1 MAVVYDSLDQYD
13 NPLYT
18 YEGGTARTATGA
30 GVGSSTANA
39 YSFDPSNQYDES
51 TLTYDISTRNY
62 EGAISASASGQGTS
76 SSSCSFNIIPNLKN
90 YDEPTILYDTSTR
103 GYDGAIAAQATGS
116 GLSFSSTVYART
128 TFSSGIAAGEG
139 GEVAVGLRIVPKTA
153 TGAGGATA
161 GDTAI
166 GLRTVPRV
174 STSSGVGTSTSYGS
188 TSHLRV
194 ASGVG
199 VGSSST
205 VSFATL
211 FRSASPSAGSGS
223 LDVALW
229 KNAGEYMDRIIRMR
243 PVQGPGFRRKVN
255 YSVKR

>member
-1 MAVVYDSLDQYD
+1 MAVIYDSVDSYD
-13 NPLYT
+13 NLSYT
-18 YEGGTARTATGA
+18 YEGAVYRTATGA
-30 GVGSSTANA
+30 GVGSSTASA
-39 YSFDPSNQYDES
+39 YSFDPNDQYDES
-51 TLTYDISTRNY
+51 TITYDAANRT
-62 EGAISASASGQGTS
+62 
-76 SSSCSFNIIPNLKN
+76 
-90 YDEPTILYDTSTR
+90 
-103 GYDGAIAAQATGS
+103 YDGAIAAQGTGS
-116 GLSFSSTVYART
+116 GLSFSSTVYVRT

-174 STSSGVGTSTSYGS
+174 STSSGVGTSDSYGA

-199 VGSSST
+199 VGSSSM

-223 LDVALW
+223 TDVATW
-229 KNAGEYMDRIIRMR
+229 VNRGQPMR
-243 PVQGPGFRRKVN
+243 GKVILQPYWSKRKP
-255 YSVKR
+255 YYIPR

>member
-1 MAVVYDSLDQYD
+1 MAVVYNSADSYNNLS
-13 NPLYT
+13 YT
-18 YEGGTARTATGA
+18 YEGAIPRTATGA
-30 GVGSSTANA
+30 GVGSSTASA
-39 YSFDPSNQYDES
+39 YSFDPPNQYDES
-51 TLTYDISTRNY
+51 TITYDSSIRNY
-62 EGAISASASGQGTS
+62 EGAIGASASGQGTS
-76 SSSCSFNIIPNLKN
+76 SSSCSFNVIPNLRN
-90 YDEPTILYDTSTR
+90 YDEPTILYDASNR
-103 GYDGAIAAQATGS
+103 SYEGDVAAQGTGT
-116 GLSFSSTVYART
+116 GLSFSSTVYVRT

-166 GLRTVPRV
+166 GLRTVLRV
-174 STSSGVGTSTSYGS
+174 STSSGVGTSSSYGA
-188 TSHLRV
+188 TSHLRT
-194 ASGVG
+194 ASGAG
-199 VGSSST
+199 TGGHEI

-211 FRSASPSAGSGS
+211 FRSADPSAGSGS

>member
-1 MAVVYDSLDQYD
+1 MAVIYDSVDSYD
-13 NPLYT
+13 NLSYT
-18 YEGGTARTATGA
+18 YEGAIGRTATGA
-30 GVGSSTANA
+30 GTGSSTGASW
-39 YSFDPSNQYDES
+39 YTFDPSNQYDES
-51 TLTYDISTRNY
+51 TITYDAANRT
-62 EGAISASASGQGTS
+62 
-76 SSSCSFNIIPNLKN
+76 
-90 YDEPTILYDTSTR
+90 
-103 GYDGAIAAQATGS
+103 YDGAVAAQATGS
-116 GLSFSSTVYART
+116 GLSFSSTVYVRT

-139 GEVAVGLRIVPKTA
+139 GEVALWLRIVPKTA
-153 TGAGGATA
+153 TGDGGATA

-174 STSSGVGTSTSYGS
+174 STSSGVGTSTSYGA
-188 TSHLRV
+188 TSQLRE
-194 ASGVG
+194 ASGAG
-199 VGSSST
+199 TGGHEI

>member
-1 MAVVYDSLDQYD
+1 MAVVYDSVDSYD
-13 NPLYT
+13 NLSYT
-18 YEGGTARTATGA
+18 YEGAISRTATGA
-30 GVGSSTANA
+30 GTGSSTGASW
-39 YSFDPSNQYDES
+39 YTFDPNDQYDES
-51 TLTYDISTRNY
+51 TITYDAANRT
-62 EGAISASASGQGTS
+62 
-76 SSSCSFNIIPNLKN
+76 
-90 YDEPTILYDTSTR
+90 
-103 GYDGAIAAQATGS
+103 YDGAVAAQATGS
-116 GLSFSSTVYART
+116 GLSFSSTVYVRT

-174 STSSGVGTSTSYGS
+174 STSSGVGTSDSYGA

-199 VGSSST
+199 VGSSSM

-223 LDVALW
+223 TDVATW
-229 KNAGEYMDRIIRMR
+229 VNRGQPMR
-243 PVQGPGFRRKVN
+243 GKVILQPYWSKRKP
-255 YSVKR
+255 YYIPR

>member
-1 MAVVYDSLDQYD
+1 MAVVYDSVDQYD
-13 NPLYT
+13 NLSYT
-18 YEGGTARTATGA
+18 YEGAIGRTATGTGA
-30 GVGSSTANA
+30 GSSTASA
-39 YSFDPSNQYDES
+39 YSFDPNDQYDES
-51 TLTYDISTRNY
+51 TITYDAANRT
-62 EGAISASASGQGTS
+62 
-76 SSSCSFNIIPNLKN
+76 
-90 YDEPTILYDTSTR
+90 
-103 GYDGAIAAQATGS
+103 YDGAIAAQGAGS
-116 GLSFSSTVYART
+116 GLSFSSTVYVRT

-174 STSSGVGTSTSYGS
+174 STSAGVGTSDSYGA
-188 TSHLRV
+188 TSHLKV
-194 ASGVG
+194 ASGAG
-199 VGSSST
+199 VGSSET

-211 FRSASPSAGSGS
+211 FRSADPSPGVGS

-229 KNAGEYMDRIIRMR
+229 VNAGEYMDRVIRMR

>member
-1 MAVVYDSLDQYD
+1 MAALYDSPD
-13 NPLYT
+13 LYENSSYS
-18 YEGGTARTATGA
+18 YEGYPLRTATGA
-30 GVGSSTANA
+30 GLGDSS
-39 YSFDPSNQYDES
+39 
-51 TLTYDISTRNY
+51 
-62 EGAISASASGQGTS
+62 
-76 SSSCSFNIIPNLKN
+76 
-90 YDEPTILYDTSTR
+90 
-103 GYDGAIAAQATGS
+103 ATG
-116 GLSFSSTVYART
+116 LRT
-128 TFSSGIAAGEG
+128 
-139 GEVAVGLRIVPKTA
+139 VPKTA
-153 TGAGGATA
+153 SGSGGATA

-166 GLRTVPRV
+166 GLRTVPRL
-174 STSSGVGTSTSYGS
+174 STSSGVGTSSSYGS

-211 FRSASPSAGSGS
+211 FRSAGPSAGSGS

>member
-1 MAVVYDSLDQYD
+1 MAVVYDSVDSYD
-13 NPLYT
+13 NLSYT
-18 YEGGTARTATGA
+18 YEGAIQRTATGT
-30 GVGSSTANA
+30 GTGSSTGASW
-39 YSFDPSNQYDES
+39 YTFDPPNQYDES
-51 TLTYDISTRNY
+51 TITYDAANRT
-62 EGAISASASGQGTS
+62 
-76 SSSCSFNIIPNLKN
+76 
-90 YDEPTILYDTSTR
+90 
-103 GYDGAIAAQATGS
+103 YDGNVAAQATGT
-116 GLSFSSTVYART
+116 GLGFSSTVYVRT

-174 STSSGVGTSTSYGS
+174 STSSGVGTSTSYGA
-188 TSHLRV
+188 TSQLRE
-194 ASGVG
+194 ASGAG
-199 VGSSST
+199 TGGHEI

>member
-1 MAVVYDSLDQYD
+1 MAVVYDSVDQYD
-13 NPLYT
+13 NISYS
-18 YEGGTARTATGA
+18 YEGAVYRTATGA
-30 GVGSSTANA
+30 GTGSSTGASW
-39 YSFDPSNQYDES
+39 YTFDPNDQYDES
-51 TLTYDISTRNY
+51 TITYDAANRT
-62 EGAISASASGQGTS
+62 
-76 SSSCSFNIIPNLKN
+76 
-90 YDEPTILYDTSTR
+90 
-103 GYDGAIAAQATGS
+103 YDGAIAAQATGT
-116 GLSFSSTVYART
+116 GLSFSPLVYVRT

-166 GLRTVPRV
+166 GLRTVLRV
-174 STSSGVGTSTSYGS
+174 STSSGVGASSSYGA

-194 ASGVG
+194 ASGAG
-199 VGSSST
+199 TGGHEI

-211 FRSASPSAGSGS
+211 FRSADPSAGSGS

>member
-1 MAVVYDSLDQYD
+1 MAVVYDSIDQY
-13 NPLYT
+13 NNLSYS
-18 YEGGTARTATGA
+18 YEGAIYRTATGA
-30 GVGSSTANA
+30 GTGSSTGASWYA
-39 YSFDPSNQYDES
+39 FDPNDQ
-51 TLTYDISTRNY
+51 
-62 EGAISASASGQGTS
+62 
-76 SSSCSFNIIPNLKN
+76 
-90 YDEPTILYDTSTR
+90 YDEPTITYDAANRT
-103 GYDGAIAAQATGS
+103 YDGAVAAQGTGT
-116 GLSFSSTVYART
+116 GLSFSSTVYVRT

-139 GEVAVGLRIVPKTA
+139 GEIAVGLRIVPKTA

-166 GLRTVPRV
+166 GLRTVLRV
-174 STSSGVGTSTSYGS
+174 STSSGVGTSSSYGA
-188 TSHLRV
+188 TSHLRT
-194 ASGVG
+194 ASGAG
-199 VGSSST
+199 TGGHEI

-211 FRSASPSAGSGS
+211 FRSADPSAGSGS